1 MIIEKY
7 PFETYHE
14 INLDWILKRIQE
26 LEKKEDGCQCDTE
39 SIKAEIRL
47 LKDQIKS
54 LQNVDEYMQREID
67 ELKLPVMQKK
77 NYVVLFNGIDFNLK
91 AKKFERSAL

>member
-26 LEKKEDGCQCDTE
+26 LEKKEDGCHCDTE
-39 SIKAEIRL
+39 SVKAEIQL
-47 LKDQIKS
+47 LKDQVKS
-54 LQNVDEYMQREID
+54 LQNVDEYMQREIE
-67 ELKLPVMQKK
+67 ELKLPVMQFK
-77 NYVVLFNGIDFNLK
+77 NFGGYFKAYDAKTTYSLYTLEVL
-91 AKKFERSAL
+91 